1 MKIGLVQFN
10 PKWEDKKIN
19 QSRINHLLE
28 TQSFNVDILIFPE
41 LTLTGFTMQSGS
53 FAEKIDGQTIDYFSL
68 LARNLAC
75 HIIAGFIEDDGGM
88 YFNTLVHIDPLGH
101 LICKY
106 RKIHPFAYSGEDKH
120 YGSGNHTV
128 VSEVEG
134 MSLGLSICYD
144 LRFPELYR
152 QYGKQGV
159 DIIIDIANWPKN
171 RIEHW
176 YTLLKARSIENQ
188 CYTIGVNRVGRD
200 NSIEYSGWSSVF
212 HPFGNELLC
221 MKEIEKL
228 AIIELNA
235 EEILTTR
242 RKYPFLKDI
251 RLI

>member
-1 MKIGLVQFN
+1 
-10 PKWEDKKIN
+10 
-19 QSRINHLLE
+19 
-28 TQSFNVDILIFPE
+28 
-41 LTLTGFTMQSGS
+41 
-53 FAEKIDGQTIDYFSL
+53 
-68 LARNLAC
+68 
-75 HIIAGFIEDDGGM
+75 
-88 YFNTLVHIDPLGH
+88 
-101 LICKY
+101 
-106 RKIHPFAYSGEDKH
+106 
-120 YGSGNHTV
+120 
-128 VSEVEG
+128 

-152 QYGKQGV
+152 QYAKQGV

-188 CYTIGVNRVGRD
+188 CFMVGVNRVGRG
-200 NSIEYSGWSSVF
+200 NSIDYSGWSSVF

-228 AIIELNA
+228 GIIELFI

-242 RKYPFLKDI
+242 SKYPFLKDI